1 MLGVLKANHNFKIS
15 MISLERKLKK
25 MELSKYSNVSDETV
39 RQIVRKEKFK
49 VLQLCGVITLCGVN

>member
-15 MISLERKLKK
+15 MTSLERKLKK